1 MVPVESEAVGR
12 PTASVLPILAGLLV
26 AATFAASVG
35 WPPTR
40 YLSWAQLLGAAA
52 QRVLLVSLV
61 CVITVSILC
70 GIVSRKNRIESD
82 RVVAQMSVASL
93 WLVPLVLF
101 IRENSVW
108 TLAIAAV
115 FTVVVTRSL
124 LPVARCPDSPADS
137 FVLSLHSDHP
147 APSLHFM
154 PPISAAAALCV
165 QMGALMAFAG
175 YIFAAAVL
183 VGAGFSTWTW
193 SWERYTPSQ
202 DWQRSSP
209 LPFQSRRL
217 LALALAILF
226 TAAGLFPFLR
236 RGGGLGGGS
245 GKFGAF
251 SAGQR
256 HLPLHITTAEDS
268 ARADSEGNS
277 GIVLFPA
284 KQLVTKLVVPPP
296 AASESLSL
304 ATFHNADPLVIPFD
318 GVYWFF
324 KTPDLQPPRTSRQ
337 AHASPETVEI
347 RSKDR
352 RPLSIEAHDHLGQL
366 IDVTCC
372 SRIQIAIRNADR
384 YPETVSLEL
393 ILVNTSLPNRP
404 SQSLGRMMVRSTRPW
419 SLYEK
424 RSPISETL
432 NFAIPQSRSFRR
444 FDEMKIVFRLDRAR
458 ADAGAKIAIDH
469 FVLVPRGL

>member
-1 MVPVESEAVGR
+1 VATVEHAAVGR
-12 PTASVLPILAGLLV
+12 STASILPGLAGLLV
-26 AATFAASVG
+26 AATFATSVG

-40 YLSWAQLLGAAA
+40 FLSWGQLVGAAA

-70 GIVSRKNRIESD
+70 AIVSRNGSIESD
-82 RVVAQMSVASL
+82 RIVAQMSVASL
-93 WLVPLVLF
+93 WLAPLVLF
-101 IRENSVW
+101 MRENSVW
-108 TLAIAAV
+108 TLGIAAV

-124 LPVARCPDSPADS
+124 LPVVLRPDSSQDLS
-137 FVLSLHSDHP
+137 VLSLNSDNP
-147 APSLHFM
+147 PPSFHFM
-154 PPISAAAALCV
+154 PPISVAAAL
-165 QMGALMAFAG
+165 GAQTGILMVLAGYTFAG
-175 YIFAAAVL
+175 AAL
-183 VGAGFSTWTW
+183 VGAGFSAWTW
-193 SWERYTPSQ
+193 SWGRYAPSRDRQ
-202 DWQRSSP
+202 HFSSWT
-209 LPFQSRRL
+209 LQSRRL

-226 TAAGLFPFLR
+226 TAFGLFPFLR
-236 RGGGLGGGS
+236 GGGGFGGGS
-245 GKFGAF
+245 SKSAAY

-256 HLPLHITTAEDS
+256 PLPLHVTTPEDS

-296 AASESLSL
+296 ASESLSL
-304 ATFHNADPLVIPFD
+304 TNFHNADPLVIPFD

-347 RSKDR
+347 RSTDR

-393 ILVNTSLPNRP
+393 VLVNTSLPNRP

-419 SLYEK
+419 GLYEK
-424 RSPISETL
+424 QSPISETL

>member
-1 MVPVESEAVGR
+1 MATVEHAAIESS
-12 PTASVLPILAGLLV
+12 TASILPSLAGLLV
-26 AATFAASVG
+26 ATIFAVSVG

-40 YLSWAQLLGAAA
+40 FLSLGQLVGAAA

-61 CVITVSILC
+61 CVITVSVLRAI
-70 GIVSRKNRIESD
+70 ISRKSSIESD

-93 WLVPLVLF
+93 WLAPLALF

-124 LPVARCPDSPADS
+124 LPVARCPDRSADS
-137 FVLSLHSDHP
+137 FVLSLHSDNP
-147 APSLHFM
+147 QPSLQFM

-165 QMGALMAFAG
+165 QMGALMAFAD
-175 YIFAAAVL
+175 YAFAAAVL

-193 SWERYTPSQ
+193 SWERYAPAQ
-202 DWQRSSP
+202 NWQHSSSR
-209 LPFQSRRL
+209 PFHARRL
-217 LALALAILF
+217 LALALSILF
-226 TAAGLFPFLR
+226 TVVGLFPFLR
-236 RGGGLGGGS
+236 RRGG
-245 GKFGAF
+245 FGAESSKSAAY

-256 HLPLHITTAEDS
+256 KLPLHVTTPEDS

-296 AASESLSL
+296 ASESLSL
-304 ATFHNADPLVIPFD
+304 TNFHNADPLVIPFD

-324 KTPDLQPPRTSRQ
+324 KTPDLQPPKTSRQ

-347 RSKDR
+347 RSTDR

-366 IDVTCC
+366 IDVNCC

-419 SLYEK
+419 RLYDK
-424 RSPISETL
+424 QSPISETL
-432 NFAIPQSRSFRR
+432 NFVIPQSRSFRR

-458 ADAGAKIAIDH
+458 GDAGAKIAIDH

>member
-1 MVPVESEAVGR
+1 M
-12 PTASVLPILAGLLV
+12 ASILPGPAGLLV
-26 AATFAASVG
+26 AAIFAASILG
-35 WPPTR
+35 PSTR
-40 YLSWAQLLGAAA
+40 FLSWGQLLGAAA
-52 QRVLLVSLV
+52 QRVLMVSLV
-61 CVITVSILC
+61 CVITVSILSA
-70 GIVSRKNRIESD
+70 IVSRKSSIESD
-82 RVVAQMSVASL
+82 RVVARMSTASL
-93 WLVPLVLF
+93 WLAPLALF

-124 LPVARCPDSPADS
+124 LPLAWRPDSSQDS
-137 FVLSLHSDHP
+137 SLLSQHNDNLP
-147 APSLHFM
+147 PSFHFM
-154 PPISAAAALCV
+154 PPISAAASLCV
-165 QMGALMAFAG
+165 QFGILMAFAG
-175 YIFAAAVL
+175 YAFAAAVL

-202 DWQRSSP
+202 NLQHSSSR
-209 LPFQSRRL
+209 PFQTRRL

-256 HLPLHITTAEDS
+256 RPLVHITTPEDS
-268 ARADSEGNS
+268 ARASEGNS

-296 AASESLSL
+296 ASESLSL
-304 ATFHNADPLVIPFD
+304 ANFNNADPLVIPFN

-324 KTPDLQPPRTSRQ
+324 KMPDVQPPKTSRQ

-347 RSKDR
+347 RSTDR

-424 RSPISETL
+424 QAPLSETL
-432 NFAIPQSRSFRR
+432 NFAIPQSRSLRR

>member
-1 MVPVESEAVGR
+1 MTTVESAAVGR
-12 PTASVLPILAGLLV
+12 STASIFLGLTGLLV
-26 AATFAASVG
+26 AAIFTASG
-35 WPPTR
+35 DWPPSHF
-40 YLSWAQLLGAAA
+40 LSWAQLLGTAA
-52 QRVLLVSLV
+52 QRVLLASLI

-70 GIVSRKNRIESD
+70 GIVSRRSRIESD
-82 RVVAQMSVASL
+82 RVVAQMSVASM
-93 WLVPLVLF
+93 WLAPLALF

-137 FVLSLHSDHP
+137 FLLSLQSDNP
-147 APSLHFM
+147 SPSLHFM

-165 QMGALMAFAG
+165 QMGTLMAFAG
-175 YIFAAAVL
+175 YTFAGAVM

-202 DWQRSSP
+202 DAQRSSP

-245 GKFGAF
+245 GRFRAF

-256 HLPLHITTAEDS
+256 HLPLHITTPEDS
-268 ARADSEGNS
+268 ARADRDGNS

-284 KQLVTKLVVPPP
+284 KQLVTKLIVPPP
-296 AASESLSL
+296 VSESLSL
-304 ATFHNADPLVIPFD
+304 GTFHNADPLVIPFD

-347 RSKDR
+347 RSTDR

-393 ILVNTSLPNRP
+393 ILVNTSLPSRP

-424 RSPISETL
+424 QSPISETL

>member
-1 MVPVESEAVGR
+1 MPPVEPAAAGR
-12 PTASVLPILAGLLV
+12 PTATTLPIVAGLLV

-35 WPPTR
+35 WPPTHF
-40 YLSWAQLLGAAA
+40 LSWSQWLGDAA

-61 CVITVSILC
+61 CVITVSILYA
-70 GIVSRKNRIESD
+70 IVSRKSSIESD

-93 WLVPLVLF
+93 WLAPLALF

-124 LPVARCPDSPADS
+124 LPVLRRPDSSADS
-137 FVLSLHSDHP
+137 FILSLHSDNP
-147 APSLHFM
+147 PPSLRFM

-175 YIFAAAVL
+175 YTFAAAVL

-236 RGGGLGGGS
+236 RRGGFGGGS
-245 GKFGAF
+245 GKFGAY
-251 SAGQR
+251 SAGQQPP
-256 HLPLHITTAEDS
+256 PLHVTTPEDS

-296 AASESLSL
+296 ASESLPL
-304 ATFHNADPLVIPFD
+304 TNFHNADPLVIPFD

-347 RSKDR
+347 RSTDR

-404 SQSLGRMMVRSTRPW
+404 SRSLGRMMVRSTRPW

-424 RSPISETL
+424 QSPISETL

>member
-1 MVPVESEAVGR
+1 
-12 PTASVLPILAGLLV
+12 LPIVAGLLV

-35 WPPTR
+35 WPPTHF
-40 YLSWAQLLGAAA
+40 LSWSQWLGEAA

-61 CVITVSILC
+61 CVITVSILFS
-70 GIVSRKNRIESD
+70 IVSRKCSIESD

-93 WLVPLVLF
+93 WLAPLALF

-124 LPVARCPDSPADS
+124 LPVLRRPDSSADS
-137 FVLSLHSDHP
+137 FILSLHSDDP
-147 APSLHFM
+147 PPSLRLM

-175 YIFAAAVL
+175 YTFAAAGL

-236 RGGGLGGGS
+236 RRGGFGGGS
-245 GKFGAF
+245 GKFGAY

-256 HLPLHITTAEDS
+256 RPPLHVTTPEDS

-296 AASESLSL
+296 ASESLSL
-304 ATFHNADPLVIPFD
+304 TNFRNADPLVIPFD

-347 RSKDR
+347 RSTDR

-424 RSPISETL
+424 QSPISETL